1 MQWLINAANQC
12 CAYASGGGRLHLK
25 KVETVSAPFLKC
37 RLQWLQPGY
46 FSVWRNF
53 FLSVWDI
60 VFSQRF
66 LCEGQSKEKK
76 LNLQGN
82 VSFPMYVSVGC
93 YHTDGWGKG
102 VQMVHTKM
110 SKLVKDFADAI
121 TYALFIVKINIL
133 YIKPFKNIKII
144 FYWT

>member
-53 FLSVWDI
+53 FFFLSVWDI
-60 VFSQRF
+60 VFLQRF

-76 LNLQGN
+76 LHLEGK
-82 VSFPMYVSVGC
+82 SLHTRMYLWIAVV
-93 YHTDGWGKG
+93 TQANEVFRG
-102 VQMVHTKM
+102 VQMVHPKM
-110 SKLVKDFADAI
+110 VKDCADAI
-121 TYALFIVKINIL
+121 TYALLFIAKINIL

-144 FYWT
+144 FY